1 MFAGPSALCDTE
13 EEAEVSQ
20 DSSAKL
26 ASIAIVAVGISNQ
39 APLVATPPLPQ
50 KVREAGRIS
59 RGGAGGPVQALLTHG
74 SVNAAAWPVVAV
86 ARELI
91 KMSRKI
97 TMSGAG
103 VKLQG
108 GDC

>member
-1 MFAGPSALCDTE
+1 M
-13 EEAEVSQ
+13 
-20 DSSAKL
+20 
-26 ASIAIVAVGISNQ
+26 
-39 APLVATPPLPQ
+39 
-50 KVREAGRIS
+50 AGRIS

-74 SVNAAAWPVVAV
+74 SVNAAEPVVAV

-91 KMSRKI
+91 KMSWKI

-103 VKLQG
+103 VKLREGG